1 MPPRTADDADNS
13 PWKTCAEHV
22 VYTNQWMRVTEYDVI
37 RPDGSLGIYGV
48 ADPGDNA
55 TIAAT
60 DELGR
65 IMLIRDFVYP
75 AQQWKWMLPGGSV
88 ELGEAPLVAA
98 QRELLEEG
106 GLLAED
112 WRLLGTFL
120 LSAGISPQLSYCYS
134 AAKITVTQAAPE
146 ATELITRKWAFLR
159 EAEEMIRSGE
169 IQHSTAALA
178 IMALLLQ
185 NR

>member
-1 MPPRTADDADNS
+1 MPPRTVADADNS

-22 VYTNQWMRVTEYDVI
+22 VYNNQWMRVTEYDVI
-37 RPDGSLGIYGV
+37 RPDGSPGIYGV

-65 IMLIRDFVYP
+65 VLLIRDFVYP
-75 AQQWKWMLPGGSV
+75 VQQWKWLLPGGAIESG
-88 ELGEAPLVAA
+88 ELPLAAA

-106 GLLAED
+106 GLFAED
-112 WRLLGTFL
+112 WRLLGSFF
-120 LSAGISPQLSYCYS
+120 LSAGISPQVSYCYT
-134 AAKITVTQAAPE
+134 ARKLTVMQAAPE
-146 ATELITRKWAFLR
+146 PTEMITRKWVFLR
-159 EAEEMIRSGE
+159 EAAEMIRSGE

-178 IMALLLQ
+178 IMTLLLQ
-185 NR
+185 SH